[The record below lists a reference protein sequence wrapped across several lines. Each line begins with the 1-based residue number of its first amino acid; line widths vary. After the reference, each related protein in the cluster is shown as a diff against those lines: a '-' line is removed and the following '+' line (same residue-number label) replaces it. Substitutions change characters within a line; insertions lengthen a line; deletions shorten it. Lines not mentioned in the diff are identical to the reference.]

1 MIGFVVAVLIVVQ
14 QLFLMRNATTPIVYS
29 TQDEPT
35 SFQQA
40 VIAVKEEPL
49 PKCDDLMKKHHF
61 LRDGAFLTRQGTHVA
76 WKLRVDGSRELT
88 LPLLCKL
95 KRYTADEARQCLAHK
110 HILTIGDSLTRYQ
123 SISLMYFLEH
133 GEYPARFGR
142 PKKGH
147 NCTHFNEQGES
158 VCSVDVK
165 NVCMEGEYGKWSYFH
180 QQLGDISGPFR
191 GHLECSCARL
201 KGDSDSE
208 SLLYAN
214 HDIRVTQLFESG
226 WDIKPRPILGF
237 EFKGC
242 SAAGSCNMTMEEV
255 NAKLERAKNNDWDWN
270 TSLSTGFDL
279 LKEKLGTVDIT
290 IYNRGLWNQMTTAM
304 AQDLMPKFRDLAT
317 DRCFYKST
325 TQSQRTRKNPGSL
338 RPTAESDRVLAQTIA
353 AGCGYFDVAH
363 LTSYFE
369 HFASSSNNEELE
381 TVFWDAAVHFTP
393 WVYEELNNM
402 LLNVLC
408 NAS

>member
-1 MIGFVVAVLIVVQ
+1 
-14 QLFLMRNATTPIVYS
+14 
-29 TQDEPT
+29 
-35 SFQQA
+35 
-40 VIAVKEEPL
+40 
-49 PKCDDLMKKHHF
+49 
-61 LRDGAFLTRQGTHVA
+61 
-76 WKLRVDGSRELT
+76 
-88 LPLLCKL
+88 
-95 KRYTADEARQCLAHK
+95 
-110 HILTIGDSLTRYQ
+110 
-123 SISLMYFLEH
+123 
-133 GEYPARFGR
+133 
-142 PKKGH
+142 
-147 NCTHFNEQGES
+147 
-158 VCSVDVK
+158 
-165 NVCMEGEYGKWSYFH
+165 
-180 QQLGDISGPFR
+180 
-191 GHLECSCARL
+191 
-201 KGDSDSE
+201 
-208 SLLYAN
+208 
-214 HDIRVTQLFESG
+214 
-226 WDIKPRPILGF
+226 
-237 EFKGC
+237 
-242 SAAGSCNMTMEEV
+242 MTMEEV